1 MMNNGVLFQVMYKG
15 KIIDVYGFVG
25 IGNGAHFIYYDEER
39 NRFDN
44 VLVNKC
50 SRA

>member
-1 MMNNGVLFQVMYKG
+1 MKNGVLFQVRYKG
-15 KIIDVYGFVG
+15 KIVDVYGFIG

-39 NRFDN
+39 NCFDN

-50 SRA
+50 SMV